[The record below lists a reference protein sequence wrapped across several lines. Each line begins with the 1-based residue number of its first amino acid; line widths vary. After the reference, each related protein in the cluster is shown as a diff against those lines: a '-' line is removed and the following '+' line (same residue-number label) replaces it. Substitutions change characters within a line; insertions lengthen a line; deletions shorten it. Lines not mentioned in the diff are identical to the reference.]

1 VPELWLL
8 LLHNG
13 IRGRNKR
20 KLYFPL
26 ARTRKKE
33 GMEKMPDILG
43 KVFYVVPEFMRPKA
57 GVTLETVKPIP
68 GRCVWVHPKGRYA
81 VLQFTFPE
89 PVRECFTMHELGLI

>member
-1 VPELWLL
+1 
-8 LLHNG
+8 
-13 IRGRNKR
+13 
-20 KLYFPL
+20 
-26 ARTRKKE
+26 
-33 GMEKMPDILG
+33 
-43 KVFYVVPEFMRPKA
+43 MRPKA